1 MSVRRDWRSTVLSLP
16 VVLLAGAPALAQAPQ
31 APVNALTPVTDATL
45 RNPPASDWLM
55 WRRTYDGYGYSP
67 LDQINKDNVKNLQP
81 AWTWSLTPGATE
93 TTPIVHDGVLFI
105 FNYADK
111 VQALNAATGD
121 LIWEY
126 RRDLPAKLVSEGGN
140 NMAKRN
146 MAIYEDKLILASSDA
161 HLVALDAKTGKLVWD
176 HATADWSKGWRYT
189 GGPFVVNGK
198 IIQGMTGCGNAEPG
212 GCFITGHDAKT
223 GAELWRVQTIAHPG
237 DPNFD
242 TWNGLPL
249 ESRFGASAWI
259 SGSFDPDQNLV
270 FYGTGQPYPWIAEMR
285 GTLPKK
291 PGLKSNALYSDST
304 LAINPDT
311 GAMKWYRQHLEDDT
325 WDLDY
330 VYERMLVDLPVNG
343 ETRKAVVTTGKLGII
358 EAIDRTNGQWLWHKE
373 TIPQNVVASID
384 PKTGEKTIN
393 QAAIPHIGQTTVNCP
408 ADPGGRGW
416 PATAYSP
423 KTGILYM
430 PLNEYCS
437 NTTPSPLDPG
447 QAYTGGGRAI
457 FARVPVPNSDGK
469 IGRVD
474 AVKLSDRSTV
484 WSYRQRAPE
493 TAAVLPTG
501 GGLVFSGGWD
511 RFFRAF
517 DDLTGEVRWQMRLN
531 NAINSFPISYS
542 VNGKQYIAVAVG
554 NGSSHSKA
562 LATLTPEIQN
572 PDGGS
577 VLWVFALSDR

>member
-1 MSVRRDWRSTVLSLP
+1 MSAEQNRKCATLALAC
-16 VVLLAGAPALAQAPQ
+16 LLLGSASALAQQ
-31 APVNALTPVTDATL
+31 AGNPIRNLTSVTDAML
-45 RNPPASDWLM
+45 RNPPPSDWLM
-55 WRRTYDGYGYSP
+55 WRRTYNGYGYSP
-67 LDQINKDNVKNLQP
+67 LDQINKDNVKDLQV

-111 VQALNAATGD
+111 IQALNAATGD

-126 RRDLPAKLVSEGGN
+126 KRDLPAKMLSESGN
-140 NMAKRN
+140 LSTRN
-146 MAIYEDKLILASSDA
+146 MAVYQDTLIAATNDA
-161 HLVALDAKTGKLVWD
+161 HIIALDAKTGKLVFD
-176 HATADWSKGWRYT
+176 HETADWTKGWRYT

-242 TWNGLPL
+242 TWNGLPM

-270 FYGTGQPYPWIAEMR
+270 FYGTGQPYPWISEMR

-304 LAINPDT
+304 LAIDPDT
-311 GAMKWYRQHLEDDT
+311 GRVKWYRQHLEDDT

-330 VYERMLVDLPVNG
+330 VYERILVDLPVNG

-358 EAIDRTNGQWLWHKE
+358 EAIDRTTGQWLWHKE
-373 TIPQNVVASID
+373 TVPQNVVASID

-393 QAAIPHIGQTTVNCP
+393 PAAIPHIGQTTVNCP

-423 KTGILYM
+423 RTGILYM
-430 PLNEYCS
+430 PLNEYCA

-447 QAYTGGGRAI
+447 LAYTGGGRAI
-457 FARVPVPNSDGK
+457 FARVMVPNSDGNV
-469 IGRVD
+469 GRLDAIRLVD
-474 AVKLSDRSTV
+474 QTTV
-484 WSYRQRAPE
+484 WSYRQRAPS
-493 TAAVLPTG
+493 TSAVLPTG
-501 GGLVFSGGWD
+501 GGLVFAGDID
-511 RFFRAF
+511 RYFRAL
-517 DDLTGEVRWQMRLN
+517 DETTGKVLWQVRAN
-531 NAINSFPISYS
+531 NMVNSFPITYS
-542 VNGKQYIAVAVG
+542 VNGKQYVAVAA
-554 NGSSHSKA
+554 GSGSG
-562 LATLTPEIQN
+562 LARSLSTLVPEMHN

-577 VLWVFALSDR
+577 TLWVFALPDR